1 MRDNNI
7 KEILEET
14 KVNIDEIRSKY
25 LDAIKDD
32 SIKEALRVK
41 VKNCLENLRSCLDYM
56 ACDIYEKYYSLNSKK
71 IYFPYGKKPQNF
83 RANLGNNF
91 KKFKDK
97 NGDVYAL
104 VESVQPYKC
113 NDTWLVDLCN
123 LTNINKH
130 DNLSSQRRE
139 DYHRYNIQGIGLF
152 QMNNQGTVIMRN
164 NIVNGIPQGSDIVIK
179 GKDILTD
186 GKINL
191 DIIRI
196 DWVEFKF
203 ENTNIDVL
211 KLLNKAYK
219 EIFKLSKKIYEIIK

>member
-1 MRDNNI
+1 
-7 KEILEET
+7 
-14 KVNIDEIRSKY
+14 
-25 LDAIKDD
+25 
-32 SIKEALRVK
+32 
-41 VKNCLENLRSCLDYM
+41 
-56 ACDIYEKYYSLNSKK
+56 
-71 IYFPYGKKPQNF
+71 
-83 RANLGNNF
+83 
-91 KKFKDK
+91 
-97 NGDVYAL
+97 
-104 VESVQPYKC
+104 
-113 NDTWLVDLCN
+113 
-123 LTNINKH
+123 
-130 DNLSSQRRE
+130 
-139 DYHRYNIQGIGLF
+139 
-152 QMNNQGTVIMRN
+152 MNNQGTVIMRN